1 MSSSYSPVPEFDRHY
16 APGMS
21 PHYRWFRE
29 YVNRH
34 FNWSFRT
41 FGTAPNTESICTHIQ
56 KEVEEVRKNPND
68 LEEWIDIIILGL
80 DGALRCQGMGKLV
93 ADDLVDALEAKLQK
107 NIQRKWIIPTDPTQP
122 IEHDRT
128 ED

>member
-1 MSSSYSPVPEFDRHY
+1 MSSHSPVPEFDRHY

-21 PHYRWFRE
+21 PHYRWIRE
-29 YVNRH
+29 YVHRH
-34 FNWSFRT
+34 FNWSLAA
-41 FGTAPNTESICTHIQ
+41 FGAKQNTESICSHIE
-56 KEVEEVRKNPND
+56 KEVEEIRKNPED

-80 DGALRCQGMGKLV
+80 DGALRCQGMGKVV